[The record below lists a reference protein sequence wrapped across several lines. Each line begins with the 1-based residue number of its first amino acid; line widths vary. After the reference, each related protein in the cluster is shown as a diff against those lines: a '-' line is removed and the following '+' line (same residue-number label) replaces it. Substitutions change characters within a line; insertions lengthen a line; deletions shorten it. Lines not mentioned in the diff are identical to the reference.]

1 MTGAERGFLLL
12 CCALGQD
19 VTPLTEA
26 QVRSLGARVRAF
38 GLDGGPDRD
47 LTSGDLLRLGL
58 SPAEAA
64 RVTSLLGRTAALE
77 RYLGAGAARGLYPLT
92 RKSPGYPA
100 PLLEKD
106 GGTIPVFFCAG
117 NRALLEGPF
126 VGLAGSRRL
135 GPAGERF
142 ARRAGELAARE
153 GYVLVTGGAVGA
165 DRAAA
170 EECLRGG
177 GRTITFVPDDLRRR
191 AGEAGPRHLLLSADG
206 YELPFSAAR
215 ALSRNAFVHKM
226 GEITLIAQTDFGRG
240 GTWRGSVEN
249 LRNDWSELYVH
260 DDGSPGAA
268 ALIERGATGVTRLER
283 LSALRPAQARFR

>member
-1 MTGAERGFLLL
+1 VTGAERGFLLL

-19 VTPLTEA
+19 VKPLG
-26 QVRSLGARVRAF
+26 GAKLRTLAKRARAS
-38 GLDGGPDRD
+38 GPNGDPNRE
-47 LTSGDLLRLGL
+47 LCPGDLLRLGL
-58 SPAEAA
+58 SPTEANQ
-64 RVTSLLGRTAALE
+64 VISLLGRTAALE
-77 RYLGAGAARGLYPLT
+77 RYLAAGAAEGLFPLT
-92 RKSPGYPA
+92 PKSPGYPA

-106 GGTIPVFFCAG
+106 GGTLPVFFCAG

-135 GPAGERF
+135 NREGERF

-153 GYVLVTGGAVGA
+153 GCVLVTGGAVGA

-177 GRTITFVPDDLRRR
+177 GRTISFVPDDLRRR
-191 AGEAGPRHLLLSADG
+191 AKEAGPRHLLLSADG

-226 GEITLIAQTDFGRG
+226 GEITLIAQTGDGKG

-268 ALIERGATGVTRLER
+268 ALIQRGATGVARLTRLSE
-283 LSALRPAQARFR
+283 LRPAQQRLE

>member
-19 VTPLTEA
+19 VKPLSEA
-26 QVRSLGARVRAF
+26 KLRALGERVRAR
-38 GLDGGPDRD
+38 GPGVGPDRD
-47 LTSGDLLRLGL
+47 LNAGDLLRLGL
-58 SPAEAA
+58 SPAETA

-77 RYLGAGAARGLYPLT
+77 RYLEAGRGDGLYPLT

-100 PLLEKD
+100 PLLEK
-106 GGTIPVFFCAG
+106 GGALPVFFCAG

-135 GPAGERF
+135 NREGERF
-142 ARRAGELAARE
+142 ARRAGALAARE
-153 GYVLVTGGAVGA
+153 GYVLVTGGAAGA

-177 GRTITFVPDDLRRR
+177 GRTVSFVPDDLRRR
-191 AGEAGPRHLLLSADG
+191 AKEAGPRHLLLSADG

-226 GEITLIAQTDFGRG
+226 GKITLIAQTGDGAG
-240 GTWRGSVEN
+240 GTWRGAVEN
-249 LRNDWSELYVH
+249 LRHGWSEIYVH

-268 ALIERGATGVTRLER
+268 ALIARGATGVARLES
-283 LSALRPAQARFR
+283 LSELRPAQERFL